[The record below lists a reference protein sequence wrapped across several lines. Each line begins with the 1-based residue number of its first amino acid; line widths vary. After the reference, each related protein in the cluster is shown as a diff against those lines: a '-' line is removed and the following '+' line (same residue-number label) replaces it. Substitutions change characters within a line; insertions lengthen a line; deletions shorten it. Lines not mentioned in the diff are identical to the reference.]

1 MLRKDDPIYYR
12 EKVKKLLKQ
21 AKEYGIEI
29 TLNEGYLSF
38 AVYPDK
44 EFFEEWK
51 STLSG
56 VSRYSDIEALRKDP
70 ICKASVN
77 INDFIV

>member
-12 EKVKKLLKQ
+12 EKVKELLKQ

-44 EFFEEWK
+44 EFFEK
-51 STLSG
+51 FPS
-56 VSRYSDIEALRKDP
+56 SRYSNIEALIKDP

-77 INDFIV
+77 INDFI